1 MEYITVISIV
11 NSLDYQ
17 IELINI
23 NMDFITVI
31 MEEYTIVNLNYL
43 NQVNPF
49 YKIYFIRYL
58 NIIKTD
64 FDTNLKRIPNIYIII

>member
-17 IELINI
+17 IELIKI

-43 NQVNPF
+43 N
-49 YKIYFIRYL
+49 
-58 NIIKTD
+58 
-64 FDTNLKRIPNIYIII
+64 